1 MAASATDKF
10 KKVANNFS
18 STTTSGIVGGSDTSV
33 TLSSVTNLA
42 TDTAIDMVIDRVDA
56 TGNKTPAKREYVK
69 GIVSGSQ
76 ITNLV
81 RGIGNSTAQAHI
93 AGSVIE
99 QVWDQN
105 TWNDAVD
112 GILVNHDQSG
122 NHKSLT
128 DTNGNSIVALSP
140 ISSAVNQVTVANAI
154 TGSGP
159 TISATGTDANVNLN
173 LTPKGT
179 GIVNVSGGLTVAG
192 PYSGWS
198 SLTGIAPTTVTANGN
213 RSYSMVFNSVDL
225 TSYLSTGMRLK
236 LNRTVT
242 APTQCTSLNG
252 TSQYYSRASASVAGM
267 TFTNNFVVSAWV
279 KLNSYATNSVIV
291 SRFNGTSGWQIYA
304 STTGQIAFDAFN
316 AGAGNFFTVKSYQ
329 SIPLNKWVHI
339 TAQMDMTVTTNSST
353 TNYIMI
359 DGVDVPAF
367 ATRGGTNPTSL
378 VQAGN
383 FEVGSSQAL
392 SFFNGKLAQVAVFN
406 AKVTQATIQSYI
418 SQGLAGTETSL
429 ISAYSFNNSIND
441 LNANANNLTANGS
454 AVATNADS
462 PFGGQASGLIS
473 STLDY
478 GIITSATF
486 STNTT
491 LTVQVSEGNAIPT
504 SGGVS
509 AVSYSVQKAPYNFPA
524 DSKFGIEVYSS
535 TIASA
540 LLASGINRPFD
551 SIRYANFPSATI
563 ALNPAMYLSQEGN
576 VMTLSG
582 ITANCVA
589 LAAGVT
595 ANHSMILPVSFS
607 LIHSATG
614 NVINPT
620 IDNRVLA
627 YVSSVTSTTMNL
639 AYHNAS
645 GSAGVTAGLSF
656 VVRGIA

>member
-140 ISSAVNQVTVANAI
+140 TSSAVNQVTVANAI

-198 SLTGIAPTTVTANGN
+198 SLTGITPTTVTANGN
-213 RSYSMVFNSVDL
+213 RSYNMVFNSVDL
-225 TSYLSTGMRLK
+225 TGYLSAGMRLK

-279 KLNSYATNSVIV
+279 KLSSYQAGNIA
-291 SRFNGTSGWQIYA
+291 SRYNGTSGWTMNVQ
-304 STTGQIAFDAFN
+304 STGQLQLVAFN
-316 AGAGNFFTVKSYQ
+316 AGAANYSYVQSYQ
-329 SIPLNKWVHI
+329 SLPLNKWVHV
-339 TAQMDMTVTTNSST
+339 TAQLDMATFTATST
-353 TNYIMI
+353 TSYVMI

-367 ATRGGTNPTSL
+367 VSRSGTNPTAL
-378 VQAGN
+378 IQAGN
-383 FEVGSSQAL
+383 LEIGTANAGSFL
-392 SFFNGKLAQVAVFN
+392 PGKLAQVAIFN

-462 PFGGQASGLIS
+462 PFGLQADG
-473 STLDY
+473 TTAGTTEY
-478 GIITSATF
+478 AIITKTAF

-491 LTVQVSEGNAIPT
+491 LTVLVPEGNAIPT

-524 DSKFGIEVYSS
+524 QRGKWRIVTLNNPQTQSS
-535 TIASA
+535 PSASTWYNLGGQINIPTGEWNIDYRTSA
-540 LLASGINRPFD
+540 YADKVSNLIDISTTLSTSNNSQSDISWNDYVRYYGVGVTTVQISHLLTASGTISLTAQTNYYLNAYTTQASLNIIQLAYGNF
-551 SIRYANFPSATI
+551 SI
-563 ALNPAMYLSQEGN
+563 
-576 VMTLSG
+576 
-582 ITANCVA
+582 ITAEC
-589 LAAGVT
+589 
-595 ANHSMILPVSFS
+595 
-607 LIHSATG
+607 
-614 NVINPT
+614 
-620 IDNRVLA
+620 A
-627 YVSSVTSTTMNL
+627 Y
-639 AYHNAS
+639 
-645 GSAGVTAGLSF
+645 
-656 VVRGIA
+656 I

>member
-10 KKVANNFS
+10 KKVANNFA
-18 STTTSGIVGGSDTSV
+18 STTTSGIVGAGDTSV

-56 TGNKTPAKREYVK
+56 TGAKTPAKREYVK
-69 GIVSGSQ
+69 GIISGSQ

-140 ISSAVNQVTVANAI
+140 TSSAVNQVTVANAI

-179 GIVNVSGGLTVAG
+179 GIVNVTGGLSVAG

-198 SLTGIAPTTVTANGN
+198 ALTGVAPTTVTANGN
-213 RSYSMVFNSVDL
+213 RSYNMVFNSVDL
-225 TSYLSTGMRLK
+225 TSYLSAGMRLK
-236 LNRTVT
+236 LTRTIT

-252 TSQYYSRASASVAGM
+252 TTQYYSKSSPAGM
-267 TFTNNFVVSAWV
+267 TFTDTWTITAWV
-279 KLNSYATNSVIV
+279 KLTSYASGNVLARASSSSNGFDFAVNASGQLVSTFRGASVTYKL
-291 SRFNGTSGWQIYA
+291 NT
-304 STTGQIAFDAFN
+304 
-316 AGAGNFFTVKSYQ
+316 SYQ

-339 TAQMDMTVTTNSST
+339 AVSHTASTNVAT
-353 TNYIMI
+353 MYI
-359 DGVDVPAF
+359 DGVSVPVVASVS
-367 ATRGGTNPTSL
+367 GGTPPT
-378 VQAGN
+378 V
-383 FEVGSSQAL
+383 
-392 SFFNGKLAQVAVFN
+392 
-406 AKVTQATIQSYI
+406 VTQAGDLQIGALASAQYFPGKIAQAAVFSTVLSASTIQGYI

-441 LNANANNLTANGS
+441 LNANANNLTALGS

-462 PFGGQASGLIS
+462 PFGLQADG
-473 STLDY
+473 TTAGTTEY
-478 GIITSATF
+478 AIITKTVF

-491 LTVQVSEGNAIPT
+491 LTVQVPEGNAIPT

-509 AVSYSVQKAPYNFPA
+509 AVSYSTQAFPYGMPSNDKFTLSALETTYNTTVTQAIAKYCTPLVYDRLIFNGNTGTATSVTQRITVNMYEKKIIGNGTAGTVDKTIVFPA
-524 DSKFGIEVYSS
+524 LSFSS
-535 TIASA
+535 VNTVGSTTAASA
-540 LLASGINRPFD
+540 FNTFTEINDQTISGFNVRMLD
-551 SIRYANFPSATI
+551 TTGAARA
-563 ALNPAMYLSQEGN
+563 EGF
-576 VMTLSG
+576 TYITTG
-582 ITANCVA
+582 I
-589 LAAGVT
+589 
-595 ANHSMILPVSFS
+595 
-607 LIHSATG
+607 
-614 NVINPT
+614 
-620 IDNRVLA
+620 
-627 YVSSVTSTTMNL
+627 
-639 AYHNAS
+639 
-645 GSAGVTAGLSF
+645 
-656 VVRGIA
+656 